1 MDQKRLHVGLITSFI
16 TMLIYLDQGH
26 LTWTV
31 VGVTVFLTLFAAI
44 KKYTSLCK
52 LIFYLFNKNMFTA
65 ESYCCK
71 HVFICGKNF

>member
-31 VGVTVFLTLFAAI
+31 DEVFFDPSASLFE
-44 KKYTSLCK
+44 Y
-52 LIFYLFNKNMFTA
+52 
-65 ESYCCK
+65 
-71 HVFICGKNF
+71 

>member
-31 VGVTVFLTLFAAI
+31 VGVTDLDI
-44 KKYTSLCK
+44 IRSNKKIN
-52 LIFYLFNKNMFTA
+52 IFM
-65 ESYCCK
+65 
-71 HVFICGKNF
+71 

>member
-31 VGVTVFLTLFAAI
+31 VGVTVSLTLFAAI
-44 KKYTSLCK
+44 KK
-52 LIFYLFNKNMFTA
+52 
-65 ESYCCK
+65 
-71 HVFICGKNF
+71 

>member
-26 LTWTV
+26 LTWIV

-44 KKYTSLCK
+44 KK
-52 LIFYLFNKNMFTA
+52 
-65 ESYCCK
+65 
-71 HVFICGKNF
+71 

>member
-1 MDQKRLHVGLITSFI
+1 MIRDTSIQRGMQMDQKRLHVGLITSFV

-44 KKYTSLCK
+44 KK
-52 LIFYLFNKNMFTA
+52 
-65 ESYCCK
+65 
-71 HVFICGKNF
+71 

>member
-26 LTWTV
+26 LTWTI

-44 KKYTSLCK
+44 KK
-52 LIFYLFNKNMFTA
+52 
-65 ESYCCK
+65 
-71 HVFICGKNF
+71 